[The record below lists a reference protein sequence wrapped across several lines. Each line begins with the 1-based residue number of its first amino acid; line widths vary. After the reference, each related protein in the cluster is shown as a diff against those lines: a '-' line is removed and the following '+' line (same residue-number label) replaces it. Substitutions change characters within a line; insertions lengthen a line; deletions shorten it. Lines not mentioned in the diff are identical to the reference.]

1 MSAVLA
7 LEDVTRVYP
16 GPPPVAAVAGVT
28 FDVAEGEMIAVVG
41 PSGSGKSTLLNLM
54 GALDRPTSGRLTIAG
69 ADVGRMDDRRLAAL
83 RAGHIGFVFQQ
94 FHLIDGLDAVEN
106 VAAGL
111 LYRGLAPGERRRRAG
126 EMLES
131 VGLGHR
137 LHHRATQLSGGEKQ
151 RVAIARALVGDPAL
165 VLADEPTGNLDQR
178 NGAEIMALLERL
190 NRAGHT
196 VVLIT
201 HDPSLAVRASRRVRL
216 VDGCIV
222 ADQATMEAAS

>member
-1 MSAVLA
+1 MSAVLSLA
-7 LEDVTRVYP
+7 DVTRVYP

-28 FDVAEGEMIAVVG
+28 FDVAEGEMVAVVG

-54 GALDRPTSGRLTIAG
+54 GALDRPSSGVLTIAG
-69 ADVGRMDDRRLAAL
+69 ADVSRMDDRRLAAL
-83 RAGHIGFVFQQ
+83 RGGHIGFVFQQ

-111 LYRGLAPGERRRRAG
+111 LYRGVAPGPRRRRAG
-126 EMLES
+126 EMLVE

-151 RVAIARALVGDPAL
+151 RVAIARALVGDPAI

-178 NGAEIMALLERL
+178 NGEEIMALLERL

-196 VVLIT
+196 IVLIT
-201 HDPSLAVRASRRVRL
+201 HDPSLAARAGRRVHL

-222 ADQATMEAAS
+222 DGPDIMEAAS